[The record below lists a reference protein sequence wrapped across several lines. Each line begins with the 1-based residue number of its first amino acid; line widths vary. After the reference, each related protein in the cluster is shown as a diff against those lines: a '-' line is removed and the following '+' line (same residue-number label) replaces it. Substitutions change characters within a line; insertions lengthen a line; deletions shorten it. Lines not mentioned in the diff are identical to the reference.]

1 MKQRQVHVY
10 GENVIQITDNFAD
23 LDYRNNL
30 TGGWKVFPDRREVR
44 ITVSFETHSSN
55 EPHPEEPVFRAAG
68 AEGENL
74 RRGRAGSYLRL
85 EWAAGVGAFALALLT
100 MWLFLMNTVANRV
113 DTLIEQQNTVALKLS
128 DDLHYFDEQRNTT
141 LRFFDI
147 LRYLD
152 QQQTTVLRLSDILRL
167 FDIHHDQQQTTVLR
181 LSDILR
187 FFDIH
192 HTANAEPD
200 DHDTWDSGP
209 IPPGLFSDIVEF
221 SRNTA
226 IIMLEVHR
234 LDETLNPLQWHPL
247 QGLRQWLQ
255 SLFGSVK
262 EGDQP
267 SKSWSDIMLTKL
279 TPKDKL
285 VKLPSEDGQTQYF
298 THIGVDPRTTSNNIV
313 EAGNYQIELYQSL
326 RDYSQERCTAYK
338 DNGGA
343 ISTYLLPLLFAL
355 LGAALCD
362 LRCRQTRMPGDERG
376 RNVPFGSTH
385 YTTAIIAGTL
395 IGIFT
400 SLIPTSLSLPP
411 LLVAFL
417 FGYSVDTFTGWL
429 DTLIHNLPLRH
440 GAT

>member
-1 MKQRQVHVY
+1 
-10 GENVIQITDNFAD
+10 
-23 LDYRNNL
+23 
-30 TGGWKVFPDRREVR
+30 
-44 ITVSFETHSSN
+44 
-55 EPHPEEPVFRAAG
+55 
-68 AEGENL
+68 L
-74 RRGRAGSYLRL
+74 RRRRAGSYLRL

-141 LRFFDI
+141 LRFSDI
-147 LRYLD
+147 LRYL
-152 QQQTTVLRLSDILRL
+152 
-167 FDIHHDQQQTTVLR
+167 DQQQTTVLR

-298 THIGVDPRTTSNNIV
+298 THIGVDPRITSNNIV

-362 LRCRQTRMPGDERG
+362 LRCRQTRMPGDETG
-376 RNVPFGSTH
+376 RNVPLGSTH
-385 YTTAIIAGTL
+385 YATAIIAGAL

-429 DTLIHNLPLRH
+429 DALIHKLPLRD